1 MLIKW
6 RAPDKICLAGPSP
19 AAKSLLSP
27 GRAAA
32 LFASMHDQDS
42 SPAAGHTL
50 HVQQLFVQHQ
60 AAIKG
65 FILSLRPDF
74 AEAQDVLQETFLTV
88 TRKAAEFQAGS
99 NFVAWSFSIAR
110 FKVLESAR
118 AHRRETELS
127 AEVLDTLAAE
137 APAEGAPESHLFA
150 LRACLDRL
158 APRAREVVRLRYH
171 EEQAPGAIAARLAWG
186 VNAVHVALARA
197 RVALRQCVEK
207 QGRSLV
213 ETGHAPSPRI
223 TNRVAAP

>member
-1 MLIKW
+1 
-6 RAPDKICLAGPSP
+6 
-19 AAKSLLSP
+19 
-27 GRAAA
+27 
-32 LFASMHDQDS
+32 MHDEDS
-42 SPAAGHTL
+42 SPDAGHTL

-60 AAIKG
+60 GAIKG

-74 AEAQDVLQETFLTV
+74 AEAQDILQETFLTV
-88 TRKAAEFQAGS
+88 TRKSVEFQAGS

-127 AEVLDTLAAE
+127 EEVLDALAAE
-137 APAEGAPESHLFA
+137 APPQEASEEHLFA

-171 EEQAPGAIAARLAWG
+171 EEQPPGAIAARLAWG

-207 QGRSLV
+207 QARGRV
-213 ETGHAPSPRI
+213 ETLHATSLQGSGSRG
-223 TNRVAAP
+223 VS